1 MLKTYKYRLYPTRKQ
16 TEKLNWTL
24 DTCRIL
30 YNSALVDRK
39 NSYEQTGESLSYS
52 KQAGILKH
60 DKLIIPYLKDIHSQV
75 LQDVLI
81 RVDKAYKAF
90 YRKLKEKKGKAGY
103 PRFKAEGR
111 YDSITYPQMPG
122 FELTENGLR
131 LSKIGTV
138 KLKKHRNYIGTLKTC
153 IVKKQANKWY
163 ACLNVEYSIAVPKK
177 TVIHTDKI
185 IGFDMGI
192 NTFAVC
198 SDKSEIITE
207 KYYRNSEKKL
217 IKTQRELSRKK
228 KGSKN
233 RIKARIKVAKQHEHI
248 ANQRKDALHKESRKI
263 INLDLDCIAVEGLK
277 IRNMVK
283 NKYLSKSIHDAGW
296 GQFLSY
302 LEYKAEEA
310 GILFIR
316 VNPRNTSQECICGHS
331 VPKMLS
337 DRIHSCP
344 QCGLIAPRDYVSA
357 LVVKQR
363 CITKIRQELPEYT
376 LVETGNA
383 DDIGYGDIAAL
394 KSTPSLKQEALQF
407 IGEQFTKSS
416 SYG

>member
-16 TEKLNWTL
+16 TEKLDWTL
-24 DTCRIL
+24 ETCRIL

-39 NSYEQTGESLSYS
+39 NSYEQTGESLSYG

-90 YRKLKEKKGKAGY
+90 FRRVKEKKGKAGY
-103 PRFKAEGR
+103 PRFKPEGR
-111 YDSITYPQMPG
+111 YNSVTYPQMPG

-138 KLKKHRNYIGTLKTC
+138 KLKKHRNYTGSPKTC
-153 IVKKQANKWY
+153 IVKKQADKWY
-163 ACLNVEYSIAVPKK
+163 ACLSIEYGIAVPKK
-177 TVIHTDKI
+177 TIIRTDKI
-185 IGFDMGI
+185 IGLDMGI
-192 NTFAVC
+192 NAFAVC
-198 SDKSEIITE
+198 SDKTEISTE
-207 KYYRNSEKKL
+207 KHYRNSEEKL
-217 IKTQRELSRKK
+217 AKTQKELSRKTR
-228 KGSKN
+228 GSKN

-263 INLDLDCIAVEGLK
+263 IDSGLDCIAVEALQ
-277 IRNMVK
+277 IRNMVR
-283 NKYLSKSIHDAGW
+283 NTHLSKSIHDAGW

-302 LEYKAEEA
+302 VEYKAEEA
-310 GILFIR
+310 GILFVR

-337 DRIHSCP
+337 DRTHSCP

-376 LVETGNA
+376 LVETGNV
-383 DDIGYGDIAAL
+383 DDISYGDIAAL

-407 IGEQFTKSS
+407 IGE
-416 SYG
+416 

>member
-16 TEKLNWTL
+16 RDKLNWTL
-24 DTCRIL
+24 ETCRTL

-39 NSYEQTGESLSYS
+39 NFYERTGKSLSYG

-90 YRKLKEKKGKAGY
+90 FRRLKEKKGKAGY
-103 PRFKAEGR
+103 PRFKPFGR

-122 FELTENGLR
+122 FELTENGLS

-138 KLKKHRNYIGTLKTC
+138 KLKKHRNYTGSPKTC
-153 IVKKQANKWY
+153 IVKKQADKWY
-163 ACLNVEYSIAVPKK
+163 ACLSIEYGIAVPKK
-177 TVIHTDKI
+177 TVIRTDKI
-185 IGFDMGI
+185 IGLDMGI

-198 SDKSEIITE
+198 SDKTEISTE
-207 KYYRNSEKKL
+207 KHYRNSERKL
-217 IKTQRELSRKK
+217 SKFQRELSRKTR
-228 KGSKN
+228 GSKN

-248 ANQRKDALHKESRKI
+248 ANQRKDALHKESRRLI
-263 INLDLDCIAVEGLK
+263 SSNPDCVAAEDLK
-277 IRNMVK
+277 IRNMVR
-283 NKYLSKSIHDAGW
+283 NSHLSKSIHDSGW
-296 GQFLSY
+296 GLFLSY
-302 LEYKAEEA
+302 IEYKAVEA

-331 VPKMLS
+331 VPKTLS
-337 DRIHSCP
+337 DRTHSCSS
-344 QCGLIAPRDYVSA
+344 CGLTASRDYVSA
-357 LVVKQR
+357 VIVKQR

-376 LVETGNA
+376 LVETGSMA
-383 DDIGYGDIAAL
+383 DIGYGNIAAL
-394 KSTPSLKQEALQF
+394 KSIPSSKQETLQF
-407 IGEQFTKSS
+407 IGE
-416 SYG
+416 

>member
-16 TEKLNWTL
+16 TKELDQTL
-24 DTCRIL
+24 ETCRIL

-39 NSYEQTGESLSYS
+39 NSYEQTGKSLSYG
-52 KQAGILKH
+52 KQAGILKL
-60 DKLIIPYLKDIHSQV
+60 DKKTIPFLKDIHSQV

-81 RVDKAYKAF
+81 RVDKAYKSF
-90 YRKLKEKKGKAGY
+90 FRRLKEKNGTPAGGSGAHAGY
-103 PRFKAEGR
+103 PRFKPEGR

-122 FELTENGLR
+122 FKITENGLR

-138 KLKKHRNYIGTLKTC
+138 KLKKHRNYIGIPKTC
-153 IVKKQANKWY
+153 IVKKQADRWY
-163 ACLNVEYSIAVPKK
+163 VCIAVEYDTEVPKK

-198 SDKSEIITE
+198 SDKTEINTE
-207 KYYRNSEKKL
+207 KHYRKSEEKL
-217 IKTQRELSRKK
+217 AKAQKDISRKK

-233 RIKARIKVAKQHEHI
+233 RAKAKLKVAKQHARI
-248 ANQRKDALHKESRKI
+248 AEQRKDALHKESHKVITR
-263 INLDLDCIAVEGLK
+263 NPDCIAVEDLK

-283 NKYLSKSIHDAGW
+283 NTHLSKSIHDSGW

-310 GILFIR
+310 GILFLR
-316 VNPRNTSQECICGHS
+316 VNPRNTSQECICKEI
-331 VPKMLS
+331 VPKTLS

-344 QCGLIAPRDYVSA
+344 SCGLVAPRDYVSA
-357 LVVKQR
+357 LVVKKR
-363 CITKIRQELPEYT
+363 AIIKIGQELPEYT
-376 LVETGNA
+376 LAETGSV
-383 DDIGYGDIAAL
+383 DDPCYDDMAAL
-394 KSTPSLKQEALQF
+394 KSTPSLKQEAFQF
-407 IGEQFTKSS
+407 IGE
-416 SYG
+416 